1 MQKIPKPFASLLTMA
16 MKEGKTLK
24 AYSDR
29 YWELY
34 NEIGGNNRVFFFF
47 FFFKYIY
54 IYIYI
59 YKIFGRVDKREAR
72 QSRRRVCAWHHEVK

>member
-1 MQKIPKPFASLLTMA
+1 MQKTPKLFSSLLTMA

-34 NEIGGNNRVFFFF
+34 NEIGGNNGVFFL
-47 FFFKYIY
+47 KKKN